1 METLKINDTIYSKKI
16 ILWKRILIRKIEN
29 TNERSAERNFLS
41 TQKVNERMPKSN
53 LTNVSSVLITDYG
66 RMMAKSLIL
75 YSTNSY
81 PKPN

>member
-53 LTNVSSVLITDYG
+53 LTNVSSVLITDYE

-75 YSTNSY
+75 YSPNSY
-81 PKPN
+81 PKLK

>member
-29 TNERSAERNFLS
+29 RNEKSAERNFLS
-41 TQKVNERMPKSN
+41 TQKVNKRMPKSN

-75 YSTNSY
+75 YSSNLYS
-81 PKPN
+81 KLK